1 MKNHPS
7 IPDHSS
13 PCPALER
20 LEAKHNDLAH
30 VSGEVERLK
39 EDRRRCQ
46 DQGMEM
52 RDALKRI
59 EVIMT
64 VMQERQ
70 KEMSE
75 SIARQD
81 ERHRTLDKRVAV
93 LAFAASG
100 FGMVASHFL
109 TKVMG

>member
-1 MKNHPS
+1 MKNRLTA
-7 IPDHSS
+7 PDHSS

-20 LEAKHNDLAH
+20 LEAKMDDLTQMA
-30 VSGEVERLK
+30 GEVERLK
-39 EDRRRCQ
+39 EDRKRFQ
-46 DQGMEM
+46 DQGVEM

-100 FGMVASHFL
+100 IGMVASHFL
-109 TKVMG
+109 TRIMG